1 MAMDAEDG
9 EIVDSADEEIKT
21 RLNFIRPDEVTNDGR
36 NMETDEVD
44 HEHDNDYIVP
54 AHQRQSEKREE
65 AASLTI
71 STRRSRLLDE
81 LRSDES
87 DSDGDGDMRGSLD
100 CENGRRRARRRAK
113 FDSEVTKTENIQT
126 YQTDEVMEETAKKS
140 DEITKRKTRIRGG
153 VKQSRKAK
161 RQVVEQSMAKRRCI
175 QQAKKCESKYPL
187 AKDLLSSNPLN
198 VTAEDPPLHVAHQ
211 LAKRMKEP
219 NVKLMKHVT
228 CTVGSERAI
237 QLSKETEDCIAQ
249 GGMLTSDGTRR
260 RTAGGIF
267 FTLLKSCQYISDT
280 ERAAI
285 FAEEKKFAKIKKRQ
299 ARTETSKRLDCN
311 AISNH

>member
-1 MAMDAEDG
+1 MRALPRKPRLSVSMAMDAEDG

-44 HEHDNDYIVP
+44 HEQSATAAAVKMNSSSTCLCCSDNDYIVP

-211 LAKRMKEP
+211 LAKRMKE
-219 NVKLMKHVT
+219 VRSVVLQYARETKFVT
-228 CTVGSERAI
+228 FC
-237 QLSKETEDCIAQ
+237 
-249 GGMLTSDGTRR
+249 
-260 RTAGGIF
+260 
-267 FTLLKSCQYISDT
+267 
-280 ERAAI
+280 
-285 FAEEKKFAKIKKRQ
+285 
-299 ARTETSKRLDCN
+299 
-311 AISNH
+311 